1 MFMRH
6 ADFQGYCSGKRNSS
20 MRQRGIRACSAKG
33 QFLQNAAVFSWGRL
47 DHHRVRQIN
56 FTESAKRKK
65 ADRINLMPMAF
76 FRERGFSGTRS
87 NLRARFSGEPPS
99 LSEIRSFLKATFWAQ
114 GSHSEPKSLS
124 KEMDSTARA
133 KRPLL
138 ASRHRQKRSADLL

>member
-1 MFMRH
+1 MFRSVCIVE
-6 ADFQGYCSGKRNSS
+6 FVTSKRVSEGFPGC
-20 MRQRGIRACSAKG
+20 RVKG
-33 QFLQNAAVFSWGRL
+33 QFLTDVSGCEGGRRTTEKRCRVLVGRL
-47 DHHRVRQIN
+47 DHHRIWQIN
-56 FTESAKRKK
+56 FPGRRKRKK

-124 KEMDSTARA
+124 KEIDSTARA
-133 KRPLL
+133 KK
-138 ASRHRQKRSADLL
+138 AVS